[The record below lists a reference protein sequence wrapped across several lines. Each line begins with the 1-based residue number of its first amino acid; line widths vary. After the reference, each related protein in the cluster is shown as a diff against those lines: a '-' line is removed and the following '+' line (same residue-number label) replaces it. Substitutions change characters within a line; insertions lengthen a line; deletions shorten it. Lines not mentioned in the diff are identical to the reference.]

1 MAKGFLKRTAGDY
14 VFETVNFVLMIFLL
28 VVTLYPILNTVV
40 YSFNDGLDAMRS
52 PLYLWPRVFTW
63 GNYQKILGQET
74 IYRAAFVSVARTI
87 VSTVFGVLFTA
98 MLAYTLSRKEYM
110 FRRSITFIFVFT
122 MYVNAGLIPTYFL
135 MRGLGLV
142 NNFMIYIWP
151 LLIHPFHLIVV
162 RTYMK
167 SIPESLVESARI
179 DGSSEY
185 RIFAQIMFPL
195 CKPVIATIA
204 LFIAV
209 WAWNS
214 WYDTFIYAPGAQH
227 LSTLQYE
234 LKKLITTANPSAG
247 SSVAILTQPERI
259 TPRSLKATITVVTA
273 LPIVL
278 VYPFLQRYFVAGLN
292 VGSVKG

>member
-1 MAKGFLKRTAGDY
+1 MANGFLKRTPGDY
-14 VFETVNFVLMIFLL
+14 VFEIVNILIMVFLL
-28 VVTLYPILNTVV
+28 VVTLYPIYNTII
-40 YSFNDGLDAMRS
+40 YSLNDGLDSMRA
-52 PLYLWPRVFTW
+52 PLYFWPREFTW
-63 GNYQKILGQET
+63 GNYQKILGQST
-74 IYRAAFVSVARTI
+74 IYRAAFISVARTTI
-87 VSTVFGVLFTA
+87 STVFGVLFTT
-98 MLAYTLSRKEYM
+98 MLAYTLARKEYM
-110 FRRSITFIFVFT
+110 FRKPITLIFVFT

-142 NNFMIYIWP
+142 NNFMVYIWP

-162 RTYMK
+162 RTYIK

-179 DGSSEY
+179 DGASEY
-185 RIFAQIMFPL
+185 RTFFRIIFPL
-195 CKPVIATIA
+195 SKPVIATIA

-214 WYDTFIYAPGAQH
+214 WYDTFIYAPGEQA

-234 LKKLITTANPSAG
+234 LKKLVTTANPSAG
-247 SSVAILTQPERI
+247 SSVAILTEPERI
-259 TPRSLKATITVVTA
+259 TPKSLKATITVVTA

-278 VYPFLQRYFVAGLN
+278 VYPFLQRYFVAGLS